1 MALSP
6 SLRCS
11 TRLPRALGP
20 LLDARLG
27 STVDIQTLYREHAAK
42 YEKEF
47 LEDMTQLGIRP
58 VDVMTRVSE
67 YLPEVVS
74 MCERIIANGFGY
86 DAEGSVYFDTQA
98 FVKAG
103 HSTAS
108 WRRGRSATRSCSPR
122 ARARSAALAASAT
135 RTILRSGRRA
145 SRASPSGRRR
155 GATAAPAGTSS
166 ARRWRRR

>member
-27 STVDIQTLYREHAAK
+27 SSVDIQTLYREHAAK

-74 MCERIIANGFGY
+74 M
-86 DAEGSVYFDTQA
+86 V
-98 FVKAG
+98 
-103 HSTAS
+103 
-108 WRRGRSATRSCSPR
+108 R
-122 ARARSAALAASAT
+122 AHHWQR
-135 RTILRSGRRA
+135 LRL
-145 SRASPSGRRR
+145 RRR
-155 GATAAPAGTSS
+155 GQ
-166 ARRWRRR
+166 RLL